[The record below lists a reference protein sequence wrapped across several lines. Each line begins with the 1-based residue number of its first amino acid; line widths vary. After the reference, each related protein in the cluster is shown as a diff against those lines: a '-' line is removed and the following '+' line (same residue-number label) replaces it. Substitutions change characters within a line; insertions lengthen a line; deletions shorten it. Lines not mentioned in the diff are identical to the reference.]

1 VTDDLEDLEDLLL
14 HAQVEASNH
23 QKGRRSLST
32 RREADTSYRTS
43 FTCPENWVLGAQVQ
57 LIHVEGLVRTLI
69 GLFDELKHSYVPGC
83 RRLVATGTRSA
94 ELPFK
99 LEEVTGA
106 HWLPAAAW
114 ELRRR
119 PANRTLEL
127 AADITL
133 DLGQHLLAQA
143 CLLQASL
150 VGGGLQRLC
159 LLADTIFEGNTP
171 RTICTLP
178 AGLDILEGLTQECKV
193 AVWGQINK
201 EAGHE

>member
-1 VTDDLEDLEDLLL
+1 MTDELDDLEGLLF
-14 HAQVEASNH
+14 HAQIEANNSH
-23 QKGRRSLST
+23 KSRRAINS
-32 RREADTSYRTS
+32 RRDADTSYRAS
-43 FTCPENWVLGAQVQ
+43 FTRPENWALSAQVQ
-57 LIHVEGLVRTLI
+57 LIHVEGAVRTLI

-83 RRLVATGTRSA
+83 RRLVATSTRSG

-99 LEEVTGA
+99 LEEVTGP
-106 HWLPAAAW
+106 HWLPEAAW

-133 DLGQHLLAQA
+133 DLGQHLVAQA

-171 RTICTLP
+171 RTICSLP
-178 AGLDILEGLTQECKV
+178 AGLDILEGLSQDCKV
-193 AVWGQINK
+193 ALWAQINK
-201 EAGHE
+201 EVQGE